1 VIRFKRIIE
10 DNKEVV
16 MARARESLIC
26 LESSPY
32 CHCNSRCVRRALLCG
47 EDPYTGHFLVDRYL
61 AGEVMSKAE
70 WASLSEL
77 IEKWRLR
84 LHDISLFMCCMTK
97 YLAQRADI

>member
-1 VIRFKRIIE
+1 VNIFAFDLLAYAILSNHYHIVLHVDADKAKDWTDQQVIERWTQLYK
-10 DNKEVV
+10 
-16 MARARESLIC
+16 
-26 LESSPY
+26 
-32 CHCNSRCVRRALLCG
+32 
-47 EDPYTGHFLVDRYL
+47 GHFLVDRYL